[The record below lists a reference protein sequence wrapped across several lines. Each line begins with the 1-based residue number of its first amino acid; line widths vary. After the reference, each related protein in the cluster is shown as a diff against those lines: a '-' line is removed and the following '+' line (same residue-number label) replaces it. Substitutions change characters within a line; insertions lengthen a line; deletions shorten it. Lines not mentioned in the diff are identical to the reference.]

1 MTATG
6 RGTGDRL
13 KGVSL
18 GSAGA
23 ILVVGL
29 SQARRATNVALLMQ
43 AGHMVVTAATA
54 AEALCHIAAEAPPLV
69 ILDHDVA
76 DLSEGAAFCHRIKQ
90 ESADTFILQIA
101 LSVAEEGGAEIES
114 CIDAYLVDPIEPR
127 EMLVLVRS
135 LLRLQK
141 VEADLRDS
149 QDRLMLAQESAGLAI
164 LDWVIPTHSFIH
176 SDNLLALFDLDA
188 LKPGDAIEPERLVER
203 IHPDDLGGLL
213 ADFQT
218 GGNAARDF
226 DKEFRII
233 RRDGEI
239 RWISSRGRLFSGPTG
254 SLERMLSLSLDV
266 TAGKN
271 AEAQRKAAER
281 SNAELASIV
290 ASSVDAIVS
299 IDLEGKIT
307 SWNAGAS
314 QLFGVDAGAMI
325 GSPLGLVFAD
335 MSTEERAAY
344 LRLLTDGNPHELE
357 TKQTFDDAEPVDLW
371 ITSAPMRA
379 PNGPLIGTSLIMR
392 NVSAQKKREDHV
404 RFLMRELTHRS
415 KNLLAVIQAMARQ
428 SMTRDITPEDFIK
441 RFTER
446 LAGLAGSHDLLSSLD
461 WKGASLMDL
470 IRSQLNHYLEL
481 FDTRIKLDGHDVL
494 IRPIAAQNIGIALH
508 ELSTN
513 AAKYGAL
520 SSEDGVV
527 TISWSFSSGAG
538 SMLTMVWRE
547 SGGPPVIVPTREG
560 FGRIVVDRIAG
571 RALGGK
577 SAISF
582 AKEGVAWT
590 LEAPASAV
598 LID

>member
-1 MTATG
+1 MA
-6 RGTGDRL
+6 
-13 KGVSL
+13 L

-23 ILVVGL
+23 ILVVGP
-29 SQARRATNVALLMQ
+29 SEARRAANVALLTQ
-43 AGHMVVTAATA
+43 GGHVVVAVATA
-54 AEALCHIAAEAPPLV
+54 AEALVHIASELPPLV
-69 ILDHDVA
+69 ILDHDLA
-76 DLSEGAAFCHRIKQ
+76 DLTDGIAFCHRIKR
-90 ESADTFILQIA
+90 ESAETFILQIA
-101 LSVAEEGGAEIES
+101 QSFRDDPSAEIES

-127 EMLVLVRS
+127 EMLALVRS

-141 VEADLRDS
+141 VETDLRDS

-164 LDWVIPTHSFIH
+164 LDWVIPTNSFVHSE
-176 SDNLLALFDLDA
+176 NLVGLFDLEP
-188 LKPGDAIEPERLVER
+188 LKPGDAIKPALLVER
-203 IHPDDLGGLL
+203 IHPDDIGALL

-218 GGNAARDF
+218 GDKPARNF
-226 DKEFRII
+226 EREFRIV
-233 RRDGEI
+233 RRDGEV
-239 RWISSRGRLFSGPTG
+239 RWIASRGRLFSGAGGT
-254 SLERMLSLSLDV
+254 LERMLSLSFDV
-266 TAGKN
+266 TPQKS

-299 IDLEGKIT
+299 IDLEGTIT

-314 QLFGVDAGAMI
+314 QLFGVESAAMI
-325 GSPLGLVFAD
+325 GASLGSVFAD
-335 MSTEERAAY
+335 LSAEERAAY
-344 LRLLTDGNPHELE
+344 LTLLTDGDAHEFE
-357 TKQTFDDAEPVDLW
+357 TKQTIEDAEPVDLW

-379 PNGPLIGTSLIMR
+379 PDGPLIGTSLIMR
-392 NVSAQKKREDHV
+392 NVSVQKKREDHV

-428 SMTRDITPEDFIK
+428 SVTRDITPEDFIK

-481 FDTRIKLDGHDVL
+481 FNSRIKLEGHDIL
-494 IRPIAAQNIGIALH
+494 IRPVAAQNIGIALH

-520 SSEDGVV
+520 SNDDGVV
-527 TISWSFSSGAG
+527 TITWSFSAEPVSV
-538 SMLTMVWRE
+538 MTMTWRE
-547 SGGPPVIVPTREG
+547 AGGPPVIAPTRQG
-560 FGRIVVDRIAG
+560 FGRTVMDRIAG

-577 SAISF
+577 SAIAF
-582 AKEGVAWT
+582 EKDGVVWA
-590 LEAPASAV
+590 LEVPASAV
-598 LID
+598 LLD